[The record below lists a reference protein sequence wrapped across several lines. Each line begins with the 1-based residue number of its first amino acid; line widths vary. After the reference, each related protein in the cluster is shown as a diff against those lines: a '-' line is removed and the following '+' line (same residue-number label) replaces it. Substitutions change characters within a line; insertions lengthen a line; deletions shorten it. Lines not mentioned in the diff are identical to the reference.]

1 MIDSKLTPLNFVT
14 ILIDFQ
20 KHLLSTIDPINV
32 KSLIENAFDLA
43 RILNSLGIPTI
54 LTTIG
59 AKSFGGPLLPQI
71 QMIFSNRGPIECTT
85 MSVWEDRRV
94 FKEVKRTGRKKLVV
108 AGLWTDF
115 RIELSAIQAIK
126 SGYEVYVVTDA
137 CGDLNTRAQDTA
149 VRHMIQAGA
158 RPMECRQVLAE
169 LRQHEAYLMPGVH
182 IPVYLRTS

>member
-1 MIDSKLTPLNFVT
+1 MIDSKLTPFNCVAV
-14 ILIDFQ
+14 LIDFQ
-20 KHLLSTIDPINV
+20 KHLLLTMDSIDV
-32 KSLIENAFDLA
+32 KTLIENAFELA

-59 AKSFGGPLLPQI
+59 AKSFGGSLLPQI
-71 QMIFSNRGPIECTT
+71 QMIFSNRQPIECTT
-85 MSVWEDRRV
+85 MSVWEDRGV
-94 FKEVKRTGRKKLVV
+94 CSEVERTGRQKLVV

-115 RIELSAIQAIK
+115 CVALSAIQAIK

-149 VRHMIQAGA
+149 VRRMIQAGA

-169 LRQHEAYLMPGVH
+169 LQQHEAL
-182 IPVYLRTS
+182 L